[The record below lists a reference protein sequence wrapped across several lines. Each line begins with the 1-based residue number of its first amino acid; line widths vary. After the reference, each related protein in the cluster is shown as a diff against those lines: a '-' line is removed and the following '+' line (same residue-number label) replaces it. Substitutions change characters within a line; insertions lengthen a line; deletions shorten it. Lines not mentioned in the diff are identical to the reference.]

1 MHAKSFSARVVVLTM
16 IIAALIAR
24 SVPAQEPRPTIPKTW
39 AEWVAMEDAVCQAR
53 VLSSSA
59 ADAGGKPQVIQ
70 LEVVEVSKGSPDLV
84 KKGDRIT
91 LRGRQTVRPQDLYVL
106 SGSKSGATV
115 YWADSGLGPIS
126 RERSVFISHVPPVGV
141 SMRKRLPYF
150 MKFLDS
156 TDPWIRDDVN
166 EEFSHA
172 TEKALV
178 ALVPL
183 MPRAT
188 LRKHLVDSKTEF
200 LRMPMC
206 GYMLGL
212 CGKADDAEA
221 LAAKI
226 RDNSRTPDDNRY
238 AIGNVMVAYL
248 MLTGEAGL
256 DRLDEWKLKD
266 RTTPFGE
273 AFGALAALNTVWEHG
288 RGCIKK
294 ERLLKSMRL
303 LVGNAECA
311 DMAVLNLAG
320 RRDWES
326 LDRIVKIYGEG
337 SELDV
342 NANKRAVLVF
352 ARSCINAKSTQ
363 ATLGQVAAAKRVWGD
378 LRRRDPQ
385 FLEDFERQ
393 SSARDKTFVPM
404 TQLPAPEDVTPL
416 VWGL

>member
-1 MHAKSFSARVVVLTM
+1 MSAQRFFPRLVASTTIL
-16 IIAALIAR
+16 AALLGA
-24 SVPAQEPRPTIPKTW
+24 SGPAQGSRPSIPTTW
-39 AEWVAMEDAVCQAR
+39 AEWVAMDDAVCQAR
-53 VLSSSA
+53 LLSSSA
-59 ADAGGKPQVIQ
+59 DVGAKPQEIQ

-91 LRGRQTVRPQDLYVL
+91 LRGCQTLRPQDLYVL
-106 SGSKSGATV
+106 RGSKCGATV
-115 YWADSGLGPIS
+115 CWADSGLGPIS
-126 RERSVFISHVPPVGV
+126 RERSEFISHVPPVGV
-141 SMRKRLPYF
+141 SVRKRLRYF

-188 LRKHLVDSKTEF
+188 LRRQLVDPKTEF

-212 CGKADDAEA
+212 CGKADDAEI
-221 LAAKI
+221 LASKI

-303 LVGNAECA
+303 LVDNAECA
-311 DMAVLNLAG
+311 SIAVDSLAC
-320 RRDWES
+320 RRDWGS
-326 LDRIVKIYGEG
+326 LDRIVRIYGEG
-337 SELDV
+337 SELEV
-342 NANKRAVLVF
+342 YGNKWAVLVF
-352 ARSCINAKSTQ
+352 ARSWINAKSPE
-363 ATLGQVAAAKRVWGD
+363 ATPGQVAAAKRVWGD

-385 FLEDFERQ
+385 FVEDFERQ
-393 SSARDKTFVPM
+393 WSARDKVFVPV
-404 TQLPAPEDVTPL
+404 TQLPAPEDLTPL
-416 VWGL
+416 VWGCP